1 MRRNA
6 YGRVSNEARDERLL
20 LLLLLLLL
28 LMHFNDMRRG
38 STIEKIESKSAST
51 VGKSAEKKRVTHD
64 LNLSRKL

>member
-1 MRRNA
+1 
-6 YGRVSNEARDERLL
+6 
-20 LLLLLLLL
+20 
-28 LMHFNDMRRG
+28 MRRG

>member
-6 YGRVSNEARDERLL
+6 YGRVSNEARDER
-20 LLLLLLLL
+20 LLLLL

>member
-6 YGRVSNEARDERLL
+6 YGRVSNEARDER
-20 LLLLLLLL
+20 LLLLLLL

>member
-6 YGRVSNEARDERLL
+6 YGRVSNEARDERL

>member
-6 YGRVSNEARDERLL
+6 YGRVSNEARDER
-20 LLLLLLLL
+20 LLLLLL

>member
-6 YGRVSNEARDERLL
+6 YGRVSNEARDER